1 MSEKKSKNYTAEFK
15 ESAVKLAV
23 ESDQPVAKTAR
34 ELEVNVNTLHT
45 WIDKYHRSK
54 QGNKAAK
61 NEEHLYDEVK
71 RLRKENAR
79 LKEER
84 AILKKAAAFF
94 AKEHH

>member
-15 ESAVKLAV
+15 ESAVKLVV
-23 ESDQPVAKTAR
+23 ESDQLVAQTAR
-34 ELEVNVNTLHT
+34 ELEVIHT

-54 QGNKAAK
+54 QDNKAAK

-84 AILKKAAAFF
+84 AILKNCPHSLLFPI
-94 AKEHH
+94 